1 MKFMG
6 FVIEP
11 QYMPGADFKVLRDG
25 TVRDVKPKKE
35 HIDFY
40 WVEDTKDVGFRFTA
54 KTVEE
59 AKERC
64 WRYRAIEEA
73 LDVAGNTI
81 QA

>member
-1 MKFMG
+1 MKYMG

-25 TVRDVKPKKE
+25 IVRDVKPKKE

-40 WVEDTKDVGFRFTA
+40 WVKDIKGTGFRFTA

-64 WRYRAIEEA
+64 RNYRAIEETFG
-73 LDVAGNTI
+73 V
-81 QA
+81 